1 MASKS
6 LGTLTLD
13 LIAQVGG
20 FVSGMDKAGRSSEKW
35 RAQVE
40 KSAKAV
46 GTAVGAGVAAG
57 VTALAALTVSAVNS
71 AVEIDNLSSVANVS
85 TTDFQKLAAGAKV
98 VGIEQGQL
106 ADILKDVNDKVG
118 DFLNTGGGE
127 MADFFEQIA
136 PKVGVTA
143 DQFRNLSGSQALGL
157 YVSSLEKAKVS
168 QSEMT
173 FYLEA
178 IANDATLL
186 LPLLRNNSDGFR
198 RFGDAA
204 QAAGAIMDDKT
215 IRAAQELKA
224 ATWLVDQSVSGLTN
238 QITSAMLPTL
248 ANFAT
253 GLNDTTINGVLA
265 KRVSDDLAGSLR
277 VLGKFA
283 VGVVAGIHMLGVSL
297 KSLSDID
304 DAMVGGAEAKWWD
317 RYLPPVR
324 IYNAFK
330 NVDAIGKSI
339 GAAKEQLGGLATGY
353 GDLMGSFDE
362 KPSGGTNQVKELAD
376 LLAQMRK
383 GGAGTFTAITKDQQA
398 VAKAAEAAQKKLQ
411 GQFDTAEEGYKR
423 EIALIN
429 TAVDKRK
436 EATEVAKLQFE
447 IESGRLNG
455 ITSLQQA
462 KLKGLAEE
470 LDKLKQLKIANEENA
485 KAASYASTLAS
496 ANATAQSGL
505 NMEFVGAGMG
515 SKTRERLQGILE
527 IRQEFDQKYADLQA
541 QRNSGDISESL
552 FKREAE
558 LLQSSLE
565 ERLSMQVD
573 YYSKQDEL
581 QTNWLD
587 GAKDAWQDYADHA
600 RDLSSQ
606 MYDVTSNALGSLEDE
621 LVGFVKT
628 GEFNFS
634 DFAEGIADDL
644 LHMLVKVGLQM
655 AVNAAIGNSSAAA
668 SAALAAATG
677 TAMAAAY
684 APAAA
689 MASLASFGANAAPA
703 SAAITS
709 TTGLAS
715 SLALVG
721 MAHDG
726 IDSVPR
732 EGTWL
737 LQKGERVTTAGTSAK
752 LDRTL
757 SDIQANG
764 SGQGGIGSLPPI
776 QQQIIVQGSADD
788 ATLARIQEA
797 AKQGAQLGYQ
807 MVLKDFRSNGP
818 ARQQLRKG

>member
-1 MASKS
+1 MASRS

-13 LIAQVGG
+13 VIAQVGG
-20 FVSGMDKAGRSSEKW
+20 FVAGMEKAERSSQKW
-35 RAQVE
+35 RKEVE
-40 KSAKAV
+40 KGAKA
-46 GTAVGAGVAAG
+46 AGVAIGAAVATG
-57 VTALAALTVSAVNS
+57 VTALAAFTVSTVRTAT
-71 AVEIDNLSSVANVS
+71 EISRLSSVAGAS
-85 TTDFQKLAAGAKV
+85 TTEFQRYAAGAQTLGVENDK
-98 VGIEQGQL
+98 L
-106 ADILKDVNDKVG
+106 ADIFKDVNDKVG
-118 DFLNTGGGE
+118 DFLLNGGGE
-127 MADFFEQIA
+127 LQDFFKTIA

-143 DQFRNLSGSQALGL
+143 EQFRNLSGPQALQLFASSLQKAGLSQA
-157 YVSSLEKAKVS
+157 
-168 QSEMT
+168 EMT
-173 FYLEA
+173 QQMESL
-178 IANDATLL
+178 ANDATLL
-186 LPLLRNNSDGFR
+186 LPLLRDNGAGFTVL
-198 RFGDAA
+198 GQAA
-204 QAAGAIMDDKT
+204 EKAGAIMDEST
-215 IRAAQELKA
+215 IRATQELAAAGWLAQQSMDGIKNQLAASLMPTLSDYSQVLFDLSQDTDAVSSLSAGLKA
-224 ATWLVDQSVSGLTN
+224 VLDVTAKAGLIVAYVFELTARSLSGLVDIAGGALDEVDFARPIDAFNKIRENSATLTTEVGN
-238 QITSAMLPTL
+238 ELDEL
-248 ANFAT
+248 
-253 GLNDTTINGVLA
+253 D
-265 KRVSDDLAGSLR
+265 KRYNRLWQRIDEAGSSGQAS
-277 VLGKFA
+277 GKIREIA
-283 VGVVAGIHMLGVSL
+283 DALSKVNEAG
-297 KSLSDID
+297 
-304 DAMVGGAEAKWWD
+304 AK
-317 RYLPPVR
+317 
-324 IYNAFK
+324 
-330 NVDAIGKSI
+330 
-339 GAAKEQLGGLATGY
+339 
-353 GDLMGSFDE
+353 
-362 KPSGGTNQVKELAD
+362 
-376 LLAQMRK
+376 
-383 GGAGTFTAITKDQQA
+383 GTFTAPTADAQA
-398 VAKAAEAAQKKLQ
+398 AAKAAENAVKKLQ
-411 GQFDTAEEGYKR
+411 SQFDTSEEGYR
-423 EIALIN
+423 RQIALIN
-429 TAVDKRK
+429 TEVDKRK
-436 EATEVAKLQFE
+436 SATEVAKLQFE
-447 IESGRLNG
+447 VEEGKLKG

-470 LDKLKQLKIANEENA
+470 LDKLKQLKLANEDNA
-485 KAASYASTLAS
+485 KAASYAATLSA

-515 SKTRERLQGILE
+515 SQTRERLQGILE
-527 IRQEFDQKYADLQA
+527 IREEFDQKFADLQA
-541 QRNSGDISESL
+541 QRNAGDISDSL

-573 YYSKQDEL
+573 YYNRQDEL

-726 IDSVPR
+726 IESVPR

-764 SGQGGIGSLPPI
+764 SGQGGIGSMPPI
-776 QQQIIVQGSADD
+776 QQHIIVQGSADD

>member
-1 MASKS
+1 MASRS

-13 LIAQVGG
+13 VIAQVGG
-20 FVSGMDKAGRSSEKW
+20 FVAGMDKAERSSQKW
-35 RAQVE
+35 RKEVE
-40 KSAKAV
+40 TSAKAV
-46 GTAVGAGVAAG
+46 GLAIGAGVAAG
-57 VTALAALTVSAVNS
+57 ATALAAFTVSTVQTAT
-71 AVEIDNLSSVANVS
+71 EISRLSSVAGSS
-85 TTDFQKLAAGAKV
+85 TTEFQKYAAGAKT
-98 VGIEQGQL
+98 VGVENDKL
-106 ADILKDVNDKVG
+106 ADIFKDVNDKVG
-118 DFLNTGGGE
+118 DFLLNGGGE
-127 MADFFEQIA
+127 LQDFFKTIA

-143 DQFRNLSGSQALGL
+143 DQFRNLSGPQALQLLASSLQKAGLSQAELT
-157 YVSSLEKAKVS
+157 
-168 QSEMT
+168 QQM
-173 FYLEA
+173 EA
-178 IANDATLL
+178 LANDATLL
-186 LPLLRNNSDGFR
+186 LPLLRDNGAGFAVL
-198 RFGDAA
+198 GEAA
-204 QAAGAIMDDKT
+204 EKAGAIMDEST
-215 IRAAQELKA
+215 IRATQDLAAAGWLAEQSMDGIKNQLAASLMPTLSDYAGVLFDLSQDTETVSTLSAGLKA
-224 ATWLVDQSVSGLTN
+224 VLDVTAKAGLMVAYVFELTARSISGLVDIAGGALDGVDFSKPVEAFNKIRENSSNLADEVGGELEELDRRYNGLW
-238 QITSAMLPTL
+238 QRI
-248 ANFAT
+248 
-253 GLNDTTINGVLA
+253 DQ
-265 KRVSDDLAGSLR
+265 AGSSGQASEKIREIADALNR
-277 VLGKFA
+277 VNE
-283 VGVVAGIHMLGVSL
+283 AGAKGTFS
-297 KSLSDID
+297 
-304 DAMVGGAEAKWWD
+304 APTAEAQ
-317 RYLPPVR
+317 
-324 IYNAFK
+324 
-330 NVDAIGKSI
+330 
-339 GAAKEQLGGLATGY
+339 AA
-353 GDLMGSFDE
+353 
-362 KPSGGTNQVKELAD
+362 
-376 LLAQMRK
+376 
-383 GGAGTFTAITKDQQA
+383 
-398 VAKAAEAAQKKLQ
+398 AKAAENAAKKLQ
-411 GQFDTAEEGYKR
+411 SQFDTSEEGYR
-423 EIALIN
+423 RQIALIN
-429 TAVDKRK
+429 TEVDKRK
-436 EATEVAKLQFE
+436 EATEIAKLQFE
-447 IESGRLNG
+447 VESGKLKG

-470 LDKLKQLKIANEENA
+470 LDKLKQLKIANEDNA
-485 KAASYASTLAS
+485 KAASYASTLAA

-587 GAKDAWQDYADHA
+587 GAKDAWLDYADHA

-655 AVNAAIGNSSAAA
+655 AVNAAIGDAAA
-668 SAALAAATG
+668 ASSAALAAATG
-677 TAMAAAY
+677 TAMATAY

-757 SDIQANG
+757 SDIQASS
-764 SGQGGIGSLPPI
+764 SGQGVSSSMPPI
-776 QQQIIVQGSADD
+776 QQHIVVQGSADD
-788 ATLARIQEA
+788 ATLSRIQEA
-797 AKQGAQLGYQ
+797 ARQGAQLGYQ